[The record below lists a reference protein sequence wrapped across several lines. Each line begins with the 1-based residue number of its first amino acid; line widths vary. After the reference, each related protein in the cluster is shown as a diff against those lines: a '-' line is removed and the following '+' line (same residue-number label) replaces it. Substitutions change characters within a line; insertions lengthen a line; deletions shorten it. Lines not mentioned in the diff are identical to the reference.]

1 MPSRK
6 RNQGKQRKAKAA
18 SAATA
23 TSASSEALLQLS
35 EQDDKLAQLVNNLS
49 LKKCDH
55 GRPTLANG
63 IDACKLFM
71 MQFERTLVLPNDDTV
86 ASLFSCVCEALQSA
100 VDHSHVLL
108 NDMERARDC
117 LLVLG
122 ADFLLESVHNM
133 QEGPLKQ
140 ARAVAMAI
148 VLSPGEH
155 MLISQEETGANPVM
169 LQKIGDLTGGGS
181 RETVSFFAK
190 RLECSCLKEMYNVV
204 KGDKKTAICCQCQ
217 QTKERKTLMLCS
229 GCKLAQYCSAKCQK
243 DNWPYHM
250 NDCKTRFESV
260 LKDL

>member
-1 MPSRK
+1 
-6 RNQGKQRKAKAA
+6 
-18 SAATA
+18 
-23 TSASSEALLQLS
+23 
-35 EQDDKLAQLVNNLS
+35 
-49 LKKCDH
+49 
-55 GRPTLANG
+55 
-63 IDACKLFM
+63 M
-71 MQFERTLVLPNDDTV
+71 MQFERALVLPNDNQV
-86 ASLFSCVCEALQSA
+86 ASLFSCVCDAFKSA
-100 VDHSHVLL
+100 ADHSCILS
-108 NDMERARDC
+108 NDNNMEQARDC
-117 LLVLG
+117 LLALG
-122 ADFLLESVHNM
+122 ADFLLEAVHTR